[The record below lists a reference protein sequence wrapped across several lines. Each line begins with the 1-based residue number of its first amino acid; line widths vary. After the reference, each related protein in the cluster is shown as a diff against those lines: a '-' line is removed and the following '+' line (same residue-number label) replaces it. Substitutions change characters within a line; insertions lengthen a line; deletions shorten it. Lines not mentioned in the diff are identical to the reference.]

1 MAGGFITLCINMLH
15 TSHQRKD
22 EVMSDIYLKLVN
34 TPVGKTAA
42 QTLGLPSP
50 VPLKRLKRADQPFI
64 EGDVLVGAGN
74 GGKAIA
80 VIGGV
85 LGASAATLH
94 HASGKVLLED
104 SFKAGNKAK
113 ALDLASENTTKFSAL
128 VFDATGLKGPD
139 DLRALYD
146 FFHPT
151 IKKLA
156 ANARVV
162 VIGQD
167 PATCRKAPQAAA
179 QQALEGF
186 TRAVGKEIGKK
197 GATANVLWIAP
208 NAEKQ
213 LESSLRFFLSARSAY
228 VSGQVVRI
236 GKTTGTPTTNPV
248 APLAGKVA
256 LVTGASR
263 GIGASI
269 AQTLSR
275 DGATVIGLDI
285 EPAMEELEK
294 VTNAIKGKALACDIT
309 AADAP
314 AKIANFVEKHFGG
327 VDLVIHNAG
336 ITRDK
341 TLGNMPEHFWDMTI
355 AVNLTAEEHIN
366 DELMGRD
373 LLKENGR
380 IVCISS
386 ISGIA
391 GNFGQTNYSAAKS
404 GVIGYVEAMAKQVKN
419 GITINAVAPGF
430 IETQMTAAMP
440 MTLRE
445 AGRRMNSLSQGGQPV
460 DVAETIAWY
469 CSPASGGVNG
479 NVVRVCG
486 QSLIGK

>member
-1 MAGGFITLCINMLH
+1 
-15 TSHQRKD
+15 
-22 EVMSDIYLKLVN
+22 MSDLYLKFVN

-42 QTLGLPSP
+42 QSLGLPSP
-50 VPLKRLKRADQPFI
+50 VPLKRLQRLDQPFI
-64 EGDVLVGAGN
+64 EGDVLIGAGT
-74 GGKAIA
+74 GGKTVSTLGSI
-80 VIGGV
+80 

-94 HASGKVLLED
+94 HAAGINSLTD
-104 SFKAGNKAK
+104 SAKAGNKAK
-113 ALDLASENTTKFSAL
+113 ALDLGQNVEQTFSAL
-128 VFDATGLKGPD
+128 IFDATGLKTPD
-139 DLRALYD
+139 ELRAVYD

-156 ANARVV
+156 GNARVL
-162 VIGQD
+162 VIGQN

-186 TRAVGKEIGKK
+186 VRSVGKEIGKK
-197 GATANVLWIAP
+197 GSTANLVWMAP
-208 NAEKQ
+208 GAEKQ
-213 LESSLRFFLSARSAY
+213 LDSTVRFFLSARSAY

-236 GKTTGTPTTNPV
+236 GKSTAAPATNPV
-248 APLAGKVA
+248 APLTGKVA

-263 GIGASI
+263 GIGAAI
-269 AQTLSR
+269 AQTLAR

-285 EPAMEELEK
+285 PPAMAELQK
-294 VTNAIKGKALACDIT
+294 VTDAINGKALACDIT
-309 AADAP
+309 DKAAP
-314 AKIANFVEKHFGG
+314 KLIADFVQEHFEG

-355 AVNLTAEEHIN
+355 AVNLSAEEFI
-366 DELMGRD
+366 DEELAHRE
-373 LLKENGR
+373 LLRENGR

-391 GNFGQTNYSAAKS
+391 GNFGQTNYSTAKS
-404 GVIGYVEAMAKQVKN
+404 GVIGYVEAMAKQLKN

-430 IETQMTAAMP
+430 IETQMTASMP
-440 MTLRE
+440 MTIRE

-460 DVAETIAWY
+460 DVAEAIAWY
-469 CSPASGGVNG
+469 CNPASSGVNG

>member
-1 MAGGFITLCINMLH
+1 
-15 TSHQRKD
+15 
-22 EVMSDIYLKLVN
+22 MSDIYLKLVN

-50 VPLKRLKRADQPFI
+50 VPLKRLRRADQPFI
-64 EGDVLVGAGN
+64 EGNVLVGAGN

-80 VIGGV
+80 TIGGV
-85 LGASAATLH
+85 LSASAATLH
-94 HASGKVLLED
+94 HASGKATLED
-104 SFKAGNKAK
+104 SSKAGNKAQ
-113 ALDLASENTTKFSAL
+113 AMDLDSGTEAKLSAL
-128 VFDATGLKGPD
+128 VFDATGLKNPG

-151 IKKLA
+151 IKKLGT
-156 ANARVV
+156 NARVV
-162 VIGQD
+162 IVGQD
-167 PATCRKAPQAAA
+167 PSTCRKAPQAAA

-186 TRAVGKEIGKK
+186 TRSVAKEIGKK
-197 GATANVLWIAP
+197 GATANLLWMAP

-228 VSGQVVRI
+228 VSGQAVRI
-236 GKTTGTPTTNPV
+236 GKTSSAPTTNPV
-248 APLAGKVA
+248 APLSGKVA

-269 AQTLSR
+269 SETLAR
-275 DGATVIGLDI
+275 DGATVVGLDI
-285 EPAMEELEK
+285 EPAMADLES
-294 VTNAIKGKALACDIT
+294 VMSAIKGKALSCDIT
-309 AADAP
+309 ANDAP
-314 AKIANFVEKHFGG
+314 AKIADFVEKHFGG

-366 DELMGRD
+366 EELMTRE
-373 LLKENGR
+373 LLREDGR

-440 MTLRE
+440 LTLRE